1 MLLST
6 PVNIT
11 QTIIETINTIFSNL
25 FSSIDN
31 SIYEV
36 LDDITFIN
44 SNIISDSPLEKILGT
59 STSSGLLII
68 CNSLIFGLSIYYI
81 ISLILSHFINM
92 KIQSP
97 AQFIFKL
104 TICAICINFSFY
116 LCEKLIDL
124 FSTISLFIRSIGEAL
139 FSTEICFSKLIEN
152 LSYITYNQSS
162 QFDIFSVDGLLKS
175 LISFGLFNL
184 IFTYSLRYIMVKVFI
199 LLCPFAIISLINE
212 STSYFFKAWIKS
224 LISLLFIQVF
234 VSIILLL
241 VFSIDFSNANLFSK
255 IICIGAIYS
264 IMYSN
269 HFVKELLGGISIN
282 VSSGVSNM
290 KNMLYGGK
298 YL

>member
-1 MLLST
+1 MFLST

-68 CNSLIFGLSIYYI
+68 CNSLIFGFSIYYI
-81 ISLILSHFINM
+81 ISLILSHFVYI

-97 AQFIFKL
+97 AQFIFRL
-104 TICAICINFSFY
+104 IICAICINFSFY
-116 LCEKLIDL
+116 LCEKLINL
-124 FSTISLFIRSIGEAL
+124 FSTISLFIRSIGESL

-152 LSYITYNQSS
+152 LSNITYNQSS

-184 IFTYSLRYIMVKVFI
+184 VFTYSLRYIMVKVFI
-199 LLCPFAIISLINE
+199 LLSPFAIISLINE

-224 LISLLFIQVF
+224 LISLLFIQIF

-282 VSSGVSNM
+282 VSSGISNM
-290 KNMLYGGK
+290 KNTIYGGK